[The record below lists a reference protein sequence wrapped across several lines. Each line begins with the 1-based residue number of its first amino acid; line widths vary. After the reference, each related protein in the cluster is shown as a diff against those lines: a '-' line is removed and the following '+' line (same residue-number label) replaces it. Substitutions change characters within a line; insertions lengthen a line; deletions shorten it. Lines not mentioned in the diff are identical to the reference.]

1 MGHSLNDKSFVIND
15 KLIIDSGSA
24 NNIPG
29 YVLISD
35 SKGNA
40 KWKNPSGWANPSA
53 PLERF
58 VGELYGG
65 GVVVATWREVRAET
79 RSGFYELC
87 LIASV
92 KNAGTG
98 NRWSSVTDLAIGA
111 TAQNF
116 SFGASCSLAIVGQ
129 DVNVIGAA
137 RDCLNYV
144 NESLGGLGVYDDW
157 YLPSAFELNCLSNN
171 AAIFNRVVSQYATD
185 KSIVGTSYSLFLNSD
200 SAYWTSNE
208 SNGTGDGGNP
218 FFNAIAL
225 RVGSGGALLA
235 PVDKSSFLKSRPFR
249 TDVRRWD
256 ETDGTWSDIL
266 AGTGTFTLNQYE
278 YMIATYYY
286 SFNDNPSPNRDL
298 DTCSYLTGTGIA
310 ALDNNSLGCNYDVP
324 YPVGQGLK
332 QSSYI
337 IGGAGATQGSAY
349 VYWAGD
355 DSSNGKGESILLNFK
370 NLKNG
375 QPTSNA
381 NVAVNLHASF
391 HRNTTYPS
399 GNVVAVEITT
409 YVGGSLSTPSPNTIA
424 SSGTVVQRLRSAIR
438 DVGPVKTCGGLSP
451 GITGTISLTSGSAT
465 VIGTSTLFTT
475 QVQAGDIISFYYV
488 GVVPAVYKA
497 YTVSSVSS
505 NTSLTLT
512 SNSTVSVSGQTAL
525 VSRNSLNYRPLIAT
539 VNYNLTT
546 NVSTVTFY

>member
-40 KWKNPSGWANPSA
+40 KWKSPSAWANPSA

-87 LIASV
+87 LISSV
-92 KNAGTG
+92 KNASSG
-98 NRWSSVTDLAIGA
+98 NRWSSVTGLAIGA

-129 DVNVIGAA
+129 DVNVTGAA

-157 YLPSAFELNCLSNN
+157 YLPSAFEINCLSNN

-200 SAYWTSNE
+200 GAYWTSNE
-208 SNGTGDGGNP
+208 SNGSGDSGNP

-225 RVGSGGALLA
+225 RLSTGGALLA
-235 PVDKSSFLKSRPFR
+235 PVDKSSFIKVRPFR

-256 ETDGTWSDIL
+256 ETDGTWADIL
-266 AGTGTFTLNQYE
+266 AGTGTFALNQYE

-286 SFNDNPSPNRDL
+286 SFNDTVNRDL
-298 DTCSYLTGTGIA
+298 DTYSYLTGTGIA
-310 ALDNNSLGCNYDVP
+310 ALDNIASGCDMYYP
-324 YPVGQGLK
+324 YPPQGLK
-332 QSSYI
+332 QTDKI
-337 IGGAGATQGSAY
+337 IGAAGATQGSAY
-349 VYWAGD
+349 IYWGGD
-355 DSSNGKGESILLNFK
+355 DSGNGKGESHLLNFR

-391 HRNTTYPS
+391 HSNGTYPS
-399 GNVVAVEITT
+399 GNVVALEITT
-409 YVGGSLSTPSPNTIA
+409 YVGGVLSAPTPNTIA
-424 SSGTVVQRLRSAIR
+424 SSGTVVQRIRSAVR
-438 DVGPVKTCGGLSP
+438 DVGLVKGCGGPQFNMTGSVS
-451 GITGTISLTSGSAT
+451 ITAGSAT
-465 VIGTSTLFTT
+465 LTGIGTSFTT
-475 QVQAGDIISFYYV
+475 EVLAGDRLSIDPQAISPSNRV
-488 GVVPAVYKA
+488 A
-497 YTVSSVSS
+497 YTVSSVNS
-505 NTSLTLT
+505 NTSITLT
-512 SNSTVSVSGQTAL
+512 SNAVVTRSSVPAYRYRQP
-525 VSRNSLNYRPLIAT
+525 LNYRPLIAT

-546 NVSTVTFY
+546 NVSSVTFY